1 LPAIGTSYLSVVP
14 LIVTIYPGLLA
25 GFYAFTK
32 RKDKLAKAEL
42 ETALAE
48 ARVLGEE
55 EATAKLA
62 QAAERAKKDK
72 ERAVETA
79 VRKALAEQGEGGPS

>member
-1 LPAIGTSYLSVVP
+1 MVP

-25 GFYAFTK
+25 AFYAFTK
-32 RKDKLAKAEL
+32 RKDTLAKREL
-42 ETALAE
+42 EEALAE

-55 EATAKLA
+55 EMKAKLSH
-62 QAAERAKKDK
+62 AAERAKKDK
-72 ERAVETA
+72 EKAVEVA